1 MRLVATFVQLT
12 ARWQSICLTQQI
24 FPHFYK
30 IFLPN
35 KYALSIWFTQQIF
48 QNVDKYSLSI
58 CLTQQIFPHFD
69 KIFLPNKHIKLFC
82 QVVFQLTIFCWFW
95 LKHETKI

>member
-12 ARWQSICLTQQI
+12 ARWQSICLPQQIFPHFDKIFLPNKYSLSICLTQQI

-35 KYALSIWFTQQIF
+35 KY
-48 QNVDKYSLSI
+48 
-58 CLTQQIFPHFD
+58 
-69 KIFLPNKHIKLFC
+69 IKLFC
-82 QVVFQLTIFCWFW
+82 QVVFQLPFFVGFV
-95 LKHETKI
+95 LVLVET